1 MSGPPSPSSPH
12 PSTLPLS
19 HPLIL
24 ELASLRQ
31 QLQQYQKASH
41 QSSIQLQGSK
51 LELNLLKE
59 RYIHL
64 ENVESTLRAEVNTLR
79 YVSRTVYT

>member
-1 MSGPPSPSSPH
+1 MSGSSSPTH

-31 QLQQYQKASH
+31 QLQQYQKAAH

-51 LELNLLKE
+51 LELNLLTE
-59 RYIHL
+59 RYANL
-64 ENVESTLRAEVNTLR
+64 ENVEASLRAEVDTLR
-79 YVSRTVYT
+79 